1 MEWIITIIYSDG
13 NVEERFSTYEEYIDR
28 VNQIILLKNT
38 NQNNVQSYLVSSGS
52 I

>member
-1 MEWIITIIYSDG
+1 MEWIITIVYSDG

-28 VNQIILLKNT
+28 VNQTILLMNDK
-38 NQNNVQSYLVSSGS
+38 QSNVQTYLVSSGS